1 MPGLAMDGP
10 SAMASRATVADIHYD
25 PASASQQANGGIY
38 PNGIGKKSHSPVDG
52 LHDSHIGCLHELPP
66 ELSHITLGFF
76 PFNNL
81 INRVVQQSWNDLN
94 ELLNEMGSTQAYQ
107 TGISS
112 QLSATKNG
120 MSEKFRGD
128 QATENSLKKLR
139 ILEFTHSRRAEF
151 IKLLVLSQWSRHAN
165 EVSRLIDIQ
174 AFIRMRS
181 GFYEGALFHIGN
193 MKQNLIVAQL
203 ANPDLKTASHV
214 LSAGKIDALHGLEF
228 LSPRPLAPSQVLRL
242 LRGINKLIDMRLALH
257 DHVPDSLQNY
267 FVHDGRVTFIV
278 PNEFEIDLSVASAS
292 PSAQFF
298 LVDMKFLFF
307 PSSLPK
313 GRLRSIVDHQ
323 VNSTLMNAGLVGCFN
338 LLHNLILTHKI
349 TILFK
354 QAIDLARTYW
364 SEHLRVELFHRT
376 LVLQY
381 WSKKPGGKSWIEIGV
396 HSGLKG
402 SPQST
407 GTTTSFLQ
415 LRWFRDN
422 EEVSATD
429 IDFNLTFLSAKSI
442 LFSAISLHITHILRT
457 AFEALRQ
464 NRLYCL
470 GGLYIGMSASSKE
483 PGDCYLELQ
492 MTQTSHLDIMVEA
505 VSGDTV
511 LRVTPSPITRYDT
524 EIIVDRGSVED
535 IVERVSRLR
544 CVSAL
549 EEVERY
555 AKAVGWMPLN
565 LRHVNLESL
574 KRIFPPSALR
584 SMLLFRA
591 KCWEPSWLAVFTSA
605 MDGDNWWIVQ
615 LQTQNPP
622 ALQSHWR
629 LLEAQRAKVI
639 TGWFTGWLG
648 RLHNASFSS
657 LLSALSGMI
666 MVQCNV
672 DFLNEIGAIHFFPPP
687 KDLLLQPCL
696 RVPSIYLR
704 LRHDDFPSQF
714 RTIFSGGSPRRSF
727 IDETFRI
734 SFKGIDQQSGHAIT
748 MVYGRLMTDIDMFGA
763 LYAKSVRDIAFQ
775 PKGRGFAILFRTPV
789 GTPII
794 TPLLERLQQM
804 NNIAFVV
811 ESMKSQGF
819 QPHSLSPSRI
829 NFSYPTQGEL
839 RGSIKFSYHDQ
850 GSHFES
856 KLLFPATTTKPI
868 LHPRIGIDFNYQNPH
883 RRITESLSAILNSH
897 KDGMSLV
904 LELINITLPLLVTLE
919 RICAEEY
926 IDNAWYFQAQYTARS
941 ARLYQIRY
949 PFLRYR
955 FNVSASQRKSY
966 VVWVIQNSTPGPER
980 SKHPSLELRLKDQ
993 IYNSQGDG
1001 WRGINQ
1007 GAMAYSANV
1016 SRLVFDLHQL
1026 MKSYISQMAKSN
1038 QRGEPTDSSP
1048 SAGCEFGRY
1057 LPKNENKKGH
1067 IQTTTAPTLEHAYG
1081 NSNVVVQSVRQGEAA
1096 ARDVDVIAID

>member
-10 SAMASRATVADIHYD
+10 SAMASRATVADMHYD

-38 PNGIGKKSHSPVDG
+38 RNGIGKKSHSPVDG

-81 INRVVQQSWNDLN
+81 ISRVVQQSWNDLN
-94 ELLNEMGSTQAYQ
+94 ELLNEMGSSQAYQ

-151 IKLLVLSQWSRHAN
+151 IKLLVLSQWSRQAN

-181 GFYEGALFHIGN
+181 GFYEAALFHIGN

-278 PNEFEIDLSVASAS
+278 PNEFEIDLSVASAA

-323 VNSTLMNAGLVGCFN
+323 VNSTLMNAGL
-338 LLHNLILTHKI
+338 
-349 TILFK
+349 
-354 QAIDLARTYW
+354 AIDLARTYW

-511 LRVTPSPITRYDT
+511 LRVAPSPITRYDT

-629 LLEAQRAKVI
+629 LLEAQRAKLI

-696 RVPSIYLR
+696 RVSAI
-704 LRHDDFPSQF
+704 
-714 RTIFSGGSPRRSF
+714 SP
-727 IDETFRI
+727 
-734 SFKGIDQQSGHAIT
+734 AIT

-763 LYAKSVRDIAFQ
+763 LYAKYVQDIAFQ

-794 TPLLERLQQM
+794 APLLERLQQM

-819 QPHSLSPSRI
+819 QPHSLSPLRI
-829 NFSYPTQGEL
+829 KFSYPTQGEL
-839 RGSIKFSYHDQ
+839 RGSIKFIYHDQ

-883 RRITESLSAILNSH
+883 RRITESLSTILNSH

-904 LELINITLPLLVTLE
+904 LELINITLPLTQ
-919 RICAEEY
+919 R
-926 IDNAWYFQAQYTARS
+926 
-941 ARLYQIRY
+941 RLYQIRY

-1081 NSNVVVQSVRQGEAA
+1081 NSNMVVQSVRQGEAA